1 MLRGPAALLLLLL
14 PPADPRSL
22 PPLGFIGPFGP
33 RSRVQ
38 ASASSA
44 PQPAGRGLDKEEIRT
59 LLKGRTA
66 IVVAA
71 DTLDI
76 GLSVAEGLAALGANV
91 VFASR
96 QPKRAARRCGR
107 ITAACRRRKGDGACE
122 AAQLDLADAAS
133 VWEFAEGVV
142 ERDQPLHI
150 LVNCAD
156 EVLPSFRTGPGGWE
170 QTAGTNH
177 LGPFLLCEL
186 LLDQMVGTMRRDEAK
201 SKQLAAE
208 ARKHAGRR
216 KRGEAAPPTPLLRP
230 VELRPSPAP
239 LARVVTLGQRVHPTR
254 KRPSP
259 VPGLSLARRNFSSWR
274 AYGDA
279 RQANLASH
287 LRLSELMLCVPGE
300 QGDVVQVNVVDPGGK
315 RWLPPAAR
323 RLLGLHKA
331 PALQCCFLAS
341 SPERGVNGLYFQ
353 DFGTEPAWMETS
365 LPYDEHALAEEVYDA
380 SRALTASP
388 ISEWAQ
394 DIGAAMRARASVSQR
409 RTGAAIR

>member
-208 ARKHAGRR
+208 MSK
-216 KRGEAAPPTPLLRP
+216 K
-230 VELRPSPAP
+230 
-239 LARVVTLGQRVHPTR
+239 
-254 KRPSP
+254 
-259 VPGLSLARRNFSSWR
+259 
-274 AYGDA
+274 
-279 RQANLASH
+279 
-287 LRLSELMLCVPGE
+287 
-300 QGDVVQVNVVDPGGK
+300 
-315 RWLPPAAR
+315 
-323 RLLGLHKA
+323 
-331 PALQCCFLAS
+331 
-341 SPERGVNGLYFQ
+341 
-353 DFGTEPAWMETS
+353 
-365 LPYDEHALAEEVYDA
+365 
-380 SRALTASP
+380 
-388 ISEWAQ
+388 
-394 DIGAAMRARASVSQR
+394 
-409 RTGAAIR
+409 